1 MAGRPYVLKEAAWQ
15 VVRETPYEVAVLP
28 WGSTEAHNYHLPYST
43 DTYQAE
49 LVAIES
55 ARLAWE
61 RGARVVVLPP
71 VYYGVQTGQL
81 DIPLCLNANPTTLF
95 TLLGDIVD
103 SVSRSGA
110 RKLVI
115 VNGHGGN
122 EFKWMIRELQPTTR
136 LFLCL
141 VNWYTCVDAK
151 PFFEEP
157 GDHAGEL
164 ETSVM
169 QHITPELV
177 LPLASAG
184 PGRERRWALEGL
196 RSGWAWAPREWTQ
209 VTRDTGVG
217 DPRAATAEKGAR
229 FFEASTQKIGAFLA
243 DLAAAEPDS
252 LLEAW
257 PD

>member
-1 MAGRPYVLKEAAWQ
+1 MAGRPYVLAEAAWQ
-15 VVRETPYEVAVLP
+15 VVRETQYEVAVLP
-28 WGSTEAHNYHLPYST
+28 WGSTEAHNFHLPYST

-49 LVAIES
+49 RVAIES

-61 RGARVVVLPP
+61 QGARVVVLPS
-71 VYYGVQTGQL
+71 VSYGVQTGQL
-81 DIPLCLNANPTTLF
+81 DIPLCLNTNPTTLF

-103 SVSRSGA
+103 SVARSSV

-122 EFKWMIRELQPTTR
+122 EFKWMIRELQPATR

-151 PFFEEP
+151 PYFEEP

-177 LPLASAG
+177 LPLSEAG
-184 PGRERRWALEGL
+184 PGRERRYALAGL
-196 RSGWAWAPREWTQ
+196 KAGWAWAPREWTQ

-229 FFEASTQKIGAFLA
+229 FFEASTQRIGGFLA
-243 DLAAAEPDS
+243 ELAAADPDS
-252 LLEAW
+252 LYDPW
-257 PD
+257 PA